1 MTTLFSHD
9 YQVYISH
16 TDAGGIVY
24 HANHLSFYEH
34 CRRDWFASL
43 GLNGYFFNAANVAAA
58 APQHFVVTEANIQYQ
73 QPILLDQ
80 PITVTIDTVKLRPA
94 SMIFNQSI
102 FKAHSTQL
110 LSQARFVIACVQNQI
125 LHGVSSLE
133 TNSSSDNITET
144 ALSSHPQMTVKP
156 VRIPETIRQKVA
168 TVINT
173 L

>member
-1 MTTLFSHD
+1 MTALFSND

-43 GLNGYFFNAANVAAA
+43 GLNAYFFNAANAASA

-80 PITVTIDTVKLRPA
+80 PITVTIDQVMLRPA

-102 FKAHSTQL
+102 FKARSTQL
-110 LSQARFVIACVQNQI
+110 LSQARIVIACVQNQI
-125 LHGVSSLE
+125 LHGASPLE
-133 TNSSSDNITET
+133 THSSSADITET
-144 ALSSHPQMTVKP
+144 ALPSHPQLTVKP
-156 VRIPETIRQKVA
+156 VRIPDTIRQKVLE
-168 TVINT
+168 VLNT